1 MNNVFDVGIIGA
13 GVAGSFAALK
23 IAREYPDVKAV
34 LFDLGRPPAKRRRQL
49 EGFLGC
55 LPNSDGKL
63 YLNDLDKVTN
73 LVGTRKSKSATT
85 YFNNVLKNVNT
96 FKTVKDKGPSISAE
110 KRFKKIGY
118 EISLNNYIQLYPKD
132 IHILSKYMADA
143 IEASGNITFNFD
155 NEVKKIYKQKNTFVI
170 VTEEQEYK
178 CKKVILAVG
187 RSGWRWAKDV
197 FSNFGIIDNNDFA
210 RFGIR
215 VEINSSNMKEF
226 NKSNCTITKGNEIE
240 LGPFSWS
247 GTVIPEDHLD
257 LAISSFRSNE
267 NRWKSDKVSFS
278 LIGNRPYPNNG
289 YEQTDRIGK
298 LTFVLSNDR
307 IIKERVS
314 HILTDKSKIS
324 IIPEYSWLKE
334 TLTELSAAIPDIITK
349 AYFHVPTIMP
359 LAPQINI
366 GSNLETEV
374 EGLFVAGESAGIPGI
389 LAAGTMG
396 ILAVDGAC
404 K

>member
-1 MNNVFDVGIIGA
+1 MNNIFDCGIIGA

-23 IAREYPDVKAV
+23 IAKDHPDVKTI

-63 YLNDLDKVTN
+63 YLNDLNKVAT
-73 LVGTRKSKSATT
+73 LVGAKKAKSAAT
-85 YFNNVLKNVNT
+85 YFNNALKPIGT

-118 EISLNNYIQLYPKD
+118 DVVLNDYIQLYPKD
-132 IHILSKYMADA
+132 IHFLSKCMADL
-143 IEASGNITFNFD
+143 IESSGNVTFSFD
-155 NEVKKIYKQKNTFVI
+155 NEVRKIYKQKNMFVI
-170 VTEEQEYK
+170 VTDEQEYR
-178 CKKVILAVG
+178 CKKIILAAG
-187 RSGWRWAKDV
+187 RSGWRWARDIYA
-197 FSNFGIIDNNDFA
+197 NFGIIDNNDFA
-210 RFGIR
+210 KFGIR

-226 NKSNCTITKGNEIE
+226 NKSNCSLIKGNDIEI
-240 LGPFSWS
+240 GPLSWG

-307 IIKERVS
+307 IVKERVS
-314 HILTDKSKIS
+314 YILSDKSNIS
-324 IIPEYSWLKE
+324 IIPEYNWLKE
-334 TLTELSAAIPDIITK
+334 TLTELSVAMPDIITK

-359 LAPQINI
+359 LAPSINI

-396 ILAVDGAC
+396 ILAAEAAC